1 MKDLPPG
8 TGLKSAKCTDD
19 VPRPGK
25 RLLFY
30 RVAYSLCHF
39 LTLIVYHQRSSKAAV
54 MDFWQGF
61 TIVTCVHL
69 LAAASPGP
77 DFALVTRQ
85 SILYGRRAGI
95 LTSLGISLGLSIHIL
110 YSTAGLAAVVA
121 HSTLGISLMKLAGG
135 TYLVYL
141 GIKGLRAR
149 PRQEV
154 EVSSGHKQ
162 GVFSPYRQIVSGFL
176 CNALNPKAPIYF
188 LSLFTVV
195 LSADMPL
202 LTLAVYGGWIMLL
215 QMFWFTSLA
224 LFFTKAAIRCRLFTI
239 GHWIDR
245 AFGAAMLA
253 LGLKVLNSYF

>member
-1 MKDLPPG
+1 
-8 TGLKSAKCTDD
+8 
-19 VPRPGK
+19 
-25 RLLFY
+25 
-30 RVAYSLCHF
+30 
-39 LTLIVYHQRSSKAAV
+39 

-121 HSTLGISLMKLAGG
+121 HSPQGMAFIKLAGG

-141 GIKGLRAR
+141 GIKGLRAK
-149 PRQEV
+149 PRQEA
-154 EVSSGHKQ
+154 ETTPGQ
-162 GVFSPYRQIVSGFL
+162 TQRTASPHHLIASGFL

-215 QMFWFTSLA
+215 QMFWFTSMA
-224 LFFTKAAIRCRLFTI
+224 FFFTKVAIRSRLFII

-245 AFGAAMLA
+245 AFGVAMLT

>member
-1 MKDLPPG
+1 MN
-8 TGLKSAKCTDD
+8 
-19 VPRPGK
+19 
-25 RLLFY
+25 
-30 RVAYSLCHF
+30 
-39 LTLIVYHQRSSKAAV
+39 
-54 MDFWQGF
+54 FWQGF

-85 SILYGRRAGI
+85 SILYGRKAGI

-121 HSTLGISLMKLAGG
+121 HSFQGMAFMKLAGG

-141 GIKGLRAR
+141 GIKGLRAK
-149 PRQEV
+149 PRQEA
-154 EVSSGHKQ
+154 EAMAGQTQRPVSSFHH
-162 GVFSPYRQIVSGFL
+162 ITSGFL

-224 LFFTKAAIRCRLFTI
+224 FFFTKTAIRTRLFII

-245 AFGAAMLA
+245 AFGVAMLA
-253 LGLKVLNSYF
+253 LGLKVLNSSF